1 MVEPREPV
9 STVGFVDQYCQI
21 YQNLFSDVRNFE
33 AFKFLHLGMISEI
46 KRKSLPAIARDVG
59 LKDGQSLHNFL
70 RDSLW
75 DITAFREMRL
85 WLTKIAIGDSPITLC
100 IDETGDEKKGSAT
113 DYVAKQYIG
122 NLGKTV
128 KGLVSVNAYTVMDG
142 ITYPL
147 MFKIF
152 KPGNRLKEG
161 DAYKTKPQLA
171 VEILRELKGWGF
183 NIKLVLADSMY
194 GDGDV
199 IGALKPRK
207 LHFIVAIRSNHPVW
221 LLPGQRV
228 HYNRWFAY
236 EQALSHRQSE
246 SRFIRQIIFD
256 PRFPMRYYQIR
267 KSSDSHPKPENT
279 WLIMTN
285 LPENVQLKVAQLY
298 SLRSLLEY
306 SFKQIKNQLGWAD
319 FRLTDYQS
327 IERWWEIVLSAY
339 LLVSLQA
346 NQFKLTAADSTYN
359 LNYSSNNKR
368 YSV

>member
-33 AFKFLHLGMISEI
+33 ALKFLHLGMISEI
-46 KRKSLPAIARDVG
+46 KRKSLPAIAREVG

-75 DITAFREMRL
+75 DVNAFREMRL
-85 WLTKIAIGDSPITLC
+85 WLIKIAIGDRPITLC

-128 KGLVSVNAYTVMDG
+128 KGLVSVNAYTVVDG

-147 MFKIF
+147 IFKIF
-152 KPGNRLKEG
+152 QPVSRLKEG
-161 DAYKTKPQLA
+161 DVYKTKPELA
-171 VEILRELKGWGF
+171 GEILRELKGWCF

-199 IGALKPRK
+199 IGALNQSK
-207 LHFIVAIRSNHPVW
+207 LHFIVAIRSNHPLW

-228 HYNRWFAY
+228 HYNRWFTY
-236 EQALSHRQSE
+236 EQALAHRQSE
-246 SRFIRQIIFD
+246 SRFIREIIFG
-256 PRFPMRYYQIR
+256 PRCPMRYYQIS
-267 KSSDSHPKPENT
+267 KSSDSNPRSEET
-279 WLIMTN
+279 WLILTN
-285 LPENVQLKVAQLY
+285 LAGIQVKIAQLY

-346 NQFKLTAADSTYN
+346 NQFKLTAVNSTYN
-359 LNYSSNNKR
+359 LSYSSNNKR